1 MAVGA
6 ILVRSRPSRRR
17 NAQLHLT
24 AQHRLRL
31 RLWLVPSAFALLA
44 QGCVGAT
51 QVADEYAYGAGSLNL
66 DPWAVRPKVRA
77 KPAVAVA
84 RAEAPRP
91 AVAKAEPPKPE
102 PPKPEPRPQPIV
114 HREPVRAEP
123 VQSAPPPRVNASP
136 IVEPVKTAPEP
147 VKPVIEPPREQHP
160 QTLVGTTR
168 TEADLR
174 GVQRVESA
182 AALLGTPG
190 LQDRAFVAHVLRAA
204 GQDLD
209 VDRNRPYAPALYEM
223 LQKRGL
229 LLSTGAALPGDLI
242 FFKNTADLNS
252 NGKPDDGVTLVGV
265 VERIDGS
272 RVVLIAQRAGKVR
285 RLAVDPTR
293 PELVRNARGEVVNTR
308 LVRWPG
314 AEGPLTAGQCLAGF
328 ARP

>member
-1 MAVGA
+1 MTG
-6 ILVRSRPSRRR
+6 
-17 NAQLHLT
+17 LT
-24 AQHRLRL
+24 LL
-31 RLWLVPSAFALLA
+31 PLA
-44 QGCVGAT
+44 QACVGAT
-51 QVADEYAYGAGSLNL
+51 QVADDYAYGAGALNL
-66 DPWAVRPKVRA
+66 DSWNARPRS
-77 KPAVAVA
+77 KPARPAPKPPEPVVVA
-84 RAEAPRP
+84 RQEQPR
-91 AVAKAEPPKPE
+91 AEPHRE
-102 PPKPEPRPQPIV
+102 PAKQEVRVQPTPVV
-114 HREPVRAEP
+114 HRETPRAE
-123 VQSAPPPRVNASP
+123 PPPRVVAAP
-136 IVEPVKTAPEP
+136 IVETP
-147 VKPVIEPPREQHP
+147 KPVVEPQKPATEAPREQQP
-160 QTLVGTTR
+160 LIGTTR

-174 GVQRVESA
+174 GIQRVESA
-182 AALLGTPG
+182 SALLGTPG

-209 VDRNRPYAPALYEM
+209 VDRNRPYAPALYDL

-229 LLSTGAALPGDLI
+229 VITAGAAAPGDLI

-252 NGKPDDGVTLVGV
+252 NGRPDDGVTLVGV

-293 PELVRNARGEVVNTR
+293 PELVRDARGEVVNTR